1 MSETILTFNIR
12 DSVEAHSF
20 HINDQPSQAFR
31 PGKKKQKTAISGKH
45 CHLVDQFSNYK
56 TTVNPKP
63 PPGTTIPLKRDGG
76 VQSAQSLG

>member
-31 PGKKKQKTAISGKH
+31 PGKKKQKKKQQFQVNTAI
-45 CHLVDQFSNYK
+45 
-56 TTVNPKP
+56 
-63 PPGTTIPLKRDGG
+63 
-76 VQSAQSLG
+76 